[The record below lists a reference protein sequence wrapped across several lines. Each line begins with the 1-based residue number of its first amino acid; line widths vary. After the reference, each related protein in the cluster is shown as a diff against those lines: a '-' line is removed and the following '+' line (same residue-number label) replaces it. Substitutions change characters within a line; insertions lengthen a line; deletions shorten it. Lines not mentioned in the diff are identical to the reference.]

1 MNIRNRITRS
11 THAHIAS
18 AAPATGANVN
28 ADLNTSPP
36 PPPPPPSLL
45 RADSAG
51 GTMLP
56 HRSQSAP
63 SRSRRLVRLPALL
76 FGAFALLAAGLAHS
90 QAVLQVTPTL
100 SDLNEGQT
108 QTYTGTLSQVEVDQT
123 ITLRFRK
130 QSGWA
135 TNADYAI
142 VDVDGNP
149 LSEITLTYSNT
160 SVPANRSQTFQ
171 FAVEIVDDDICEIT
185 KDVTTEIRATAVA
198 KGSGGVTP
206 NASFAINILA
216 SDDESGP
223 CAQPVPPRA
232 GFRTIWESTLTVD
245 IRSTDTNFR
254 GCSHANN
261 IDACSTG
268 LDDDDFTLGGTDY
281 TIRSLYYATI
291 PGGRVVNLW
300 VTGSGALPADSTLR
314 TTSDWV
320 FRVGDNRRGV
330 NSYTKASGTFDSSNP
345 RVFWGANTLRWPDNS
360 PIGIRLEV
368 PASTDTTLSTLS
380 GNGSTDGSNF
390 SVPLALTPSFAAAQL
405 AYSASVASNVTQ
417 VKLTPATTHSD
428 ASMQVGLPGNLA
440 AVAANADSAAI
451 TLTYG
456 ANTILTVVTAEDN
469 FSKQTYTLT
478 VTRVE
483 PSSSLDELT
492 VNGST
497 DGSNFSPVALT
508 PSFSMQQLTYT
519 AAVDYDVTQVKLTP
533 PATDSASTVEVGT
546 PGNLATVATGEDSA
560 AIPLNY
566 GANSILA
573 VITASDNSSTQTYT
587 VTVTRADPPSSLDEL
602 TVNGSRTDGSNV
614 SPVALTPS
622 FSTQQLTYM
631 ASVDRDV
638 TQVKLTPTATD
649 SAATVQVGTTPDNLA
664 TVATGAE
671 SEAILLNTDDANTT
685 ILVVVTASNNSSTQ
699 TYTLTVTVTHAGVAE
714 QLHRT
719 ALPEVAR
726 AVAARVNGAISARVE
741 QAWRAAP
748 TASANLAGQSSLAGV
763 LQTHAPS
770 LINDNRPLRD
780 LLNGSDFVLP
790 LNGGDSGGGAV
801 RSASVWGSGEYR
813 SLSGEDGDLE
823 FDGSLYGAQ
832 LGVDAKVRD
841 NLLVGM
847 ALSWSDGEFEYESG
861 SGGASSTGDY
871 EVDVI
876 SLHPYLSGHI
886 EQFDWWATFGYGSGE
901 VVVTPDSDQATSND
915 LSMAML
921 GVGGSG
927 VLWSRNDTRVHLK
940 GEFTRTQMDVDRS
953 AEVDSLSVKTDLAR
967 IALAASRTR
976 SLAGGGQMSPSLS
989 LGVRQDGGD
998 GNTGTGAE
1006 IGGSVRYDNAESGVS
1021 ASLSAHGLFGRSD
1034 YEEWGVQ
1041 ALVRLSPGADGQGL
1055 SFEMRPG
1062 YGNGGAGVGD
1072 GGRIWSNGLRGDAIP
1087 TAHDPSGRLEMRLG
1101 YGLSAPGGR
1110 NGLLTPWSGLTLH
1123 DNGKLY
1129 RLGLDWSSG
1138 GPFTLRLHG
1147 ERREHGRADADHAIL
1162 LKGETRF

>member
-1 MNIRNRITRS
+1 
-11 THAHIAS
+11 
-18 AAPATGANVN
+18 
-28 ADLNTSPP
+28 
-36 PPPPPPSLL
+36 
-45 RADSAG
+45 
-51 GTMLP
+51 MLP
-56 HRSQSAP
+56 HRSHSAP

-90 QAVLQVTPTL
+90 QVAITISPSVPQRI
-100 SDLNEGQT
+100 NEGESKT
-108 QTYTGTLSQVEVDQT
+108 FTATMNQVQVDQT
-123 ITLRFRK
+123 ITLRFVVLNGSK
-130 QSGWA
+130 
-135 TNADYAI
+135 NADFAI
-142 VDVDGNP
+142 KDTNGNP
-149 LSEITLTYSNT
+149 LREMTFTYTNT
-160 SVPANRSQTFQ
+160 ATVPANRSQTFQ
-171 FAVEIVDDDICEIT
+171 YVVEAVDDDICEPEESSPIQL
-185 KDVTTEIRATAVA
+185 IATAVA
-198 KGSGGVTP
+198 QGPGNVTP
-206 NASFAINILA
+206 SRQSSVAIA
-216 SDDESGP
+216 PSDGGP
-223 CAQPVPPRA
+223 ACPHPVSPRA
-232 GFRTIWESTLTVD
+232 GFRAIWDTTLTVD
-245 IRSTDTNFR
+245 IRSGGGVNVNFR
-254 GCSHANN
+254 GCSNRVPTD
-261 IDACSTG
+261 IDNCSIA
-268 LDDDDFTLGGTDY
+268 LMDDDFTLGGTDY
-281 TIRSLYYATI
+281 TVSDLFQATPNSGKNFAI
-291 PGGRVVNLW
+291 WFP
-300 VTGSGALPADSTLR
+300 GSGALPADAPLR
-314 TTSDWV
+314 TSDWV
-320 FRVGDNRRGV
+320 LRVGNFNTGV
-330 NSYTKASGTFDSSNP
+330 SSFTKASGQFDSSNP
-345 RVFWGANTLRWPDNS
+345 RVFWDSPAAVQPLDWSDNS
-360 PIGIRLEV
+360 QVGVRLEV
-368 PASTDTTLSTLS
+368 PASTDTTLSALS

-390 SVPLALTPSFAAAQL
+390 SVPVTLTSSEQL
-405 AYSASVASNVTQ
+405 AYSGSVASNITH
-417 VKLTPATTHSD
+417 VKFTPTTNDATVQMGTS
-428 ASMQVGLPGNLA
+428 PTNLA
-440 AVAANADSAAI
+440 AAVIAGAESAAY

-456 ANTILTVVTAEDN
+456 ANTILAVVTAEDE
-469 FSKQTYTLT
+469 FSK
-478 VTRVE
+478 
-483 PSSSLDELT
+483 
-492 VNGST
+492 
-497 DGSNFSPVALT
+497 
-508 PSFSMQQLTYT
+508 
-519 AAVDYDVTQVKLTP
+519 
-533 PATDSASTVEVGT
+533 
-546 PGNLATVATGEDSA
+546 
-560 AIPLNY
+560 
-566 GANSILA
+566 
-573 VITASDNSSTQTYT
+573 QTYT
-587 VTVTRADPPSSLDEL
+587 VTVTRVDPSSSLDQL
-602 TVNGSRTDGSNV
+602 TVNGSTDESNF
-614 SPVALTPS
+614 SPIALTPS

-671 SEAILLNTDDANTT
+671 SEVILLNTDDANTT

-726 AVAARVNGAISARVE
+726 EVAARVNGAISARVE

-790 LNGGDSGGGAV
+790 LNGGDGGGGAV

-1006 IGGSVRYDNAESGVS
+1006 IGGSVRYDNAQSGVS

-1041 ALVRLSPGADGQGL
+1041 AFVRLSPGADGQGL
-1055 SFEMRPG
+1055 SVVMSPG

-1072 GGRIWSNGLRGDAIP
+1072 TGRIWSNGLRGDAIP

-1138 GPFTLRLHG
+1138 GSFPFTLRLHG
-1147 ERREHGRADADHAIL
+1147 ERREHGNERADADHAVV
-1162 LKGETRF
+1162 LKGEARF

>member
-1 MNIRNRITRS
+1 
-11 THAHIAS
+11 
-18 AAPATGANVN
+18 
-28 ADLNTSPP
+28 
-36 PPPPPPSLL
+36 
-45 RADSAG
+45 
-51 GTMLP
+51 MLP
-56 HRSQSAP
+56 HRSHSAP
-63 SRSRRLVRLPALL
+63 VRASVRLPALL

-90 QAVLQVTPTL
+90 QALISFTPSGSAQTIR
-100 SDLNEGQT
+100 EGQT
-108 QTYTGTLSQVEVDQT
+108 QTYTGTLSQISADQT
-123 ITLRFRK
+123 ITLRYR
-130 QSGWA
+130 QTGGIAS
-135 TNADYAI
+135 NADFAI
-142 VDVDGNP
+142 MDVDGNP
-149 LSEITLTYSNT
+149 LSEIAFTFSNT
-160 SVPANRSQTFQ
+160 SVPANQSQTFQ
-171 FAVEIVDDDICEIT
+171 IVVEAVADGICEPLEGASIEFT
-185 KDVTTEIRATAVA
+185 STATVQGVVTNVPNRAI
-198 KGSGGVTP
+198 G
-206 NASFAINILA
+206 INIPA
-216 SDDESGP
+216 NDGGP
-223 CAQPVPPRA
+223 ACPQPVSPRA
-232 GFRTIWESTLTVD
+232 GFRAIWESTLTVD
-245 IRSTDTNFR
+245 VRSGGGNNDNFR
-254 GCSHANN
+254 GCSHASG
-261 IDACSTG
+261 IDACSATT
-268 LDDDDFTLGGTDY
+268 LTDVDFTLGGTDY
-281 TIRSLYYATI
+281 TLRSLYHAS
-291 PGGRVVNLW
+291 VVGDDFNGTTLNLW
-300 VTGSGALPADSTLR
+300 LTGSGALPADSTLR
-314 TTSDWV
+314 TSDWV
-320 FRVGDNRRGV
+320 FRVGNHRTGV
-330 NSYTKASGTFDSSNP
+330 SSFSKASGRFDSSNP
-345 RVFWGANTLRWPDNS
+345 RVFWIPPLTNSLEWPDTS
-360 PIGIRLEV
+360 EIGVRLEV
-368 PASTDTTLSTLS
+368 PASTNTTLSALS
-380 GNGSTDGSNF
+380 ANGSTDGSSF
-390 SVPLALTPSFAAAQL
+390 SVPLTLTPSAQL
-405 AYSASVASNVTQ
+405 AYSASVASNVEQ
-417 VKLTPATTHSD
+417 IKFTPATTHND
-428 ASMQVGLPGNLA
+428 ATVQMGTTPGNLA
-440 AVAANADSAAI
+440 AVAAGAESAAFP
-451 TLTYG
+451 LTQG

-478 VTRVE
+478 VTRVD
-483 PSSSLDELT
+483 PSSSLDQLT

-497 DGSNFSPVALT
+497 DGNNFSPVALT

-671 SEAILLNTDDANTT
+671 SEAIQLNTDDANTT

-861 SGGASSTGDY
+861 SDGASSMGDY

-915 LSMAML
+915 LSMATL

-998 GNTGTGAE
+998 GNTGSGAE
-1006 IGGSVRYDNAESGVS
+1006 VGGSVRYDNAQSGVS

-1034 YEEWGVQ
+1034 YEEWGIQ
-1041 ALVRLSPGADGQGL
+1041 GMVRLSPGADGQGL
-1055 SFEMRPG
+1055 SFVMRPG
-1062 YGNGGAGVGD
+1062 YGNGGASDGD
-1072 GGRIWSNGLRGDAIP
+1072 TGRIWSNGLRGDATP
-1087 TAHDPSGRLEMRLG
+1087 TVRDASRRLEMRLG
-1101 YGLSAPGGR
+1101 YGLSTSGGR
-1110 NGLLTPWSGLTLH
+1110 DGLLTPWSGLTLH
-1123 DNGKLY
+1123 DDGTRY
-1129 RLGLDWSSG
+1129 RVGLDWESG
-1138 GPFTLRLHG
+1138 GSFTLRLHG
-1147 ERREHGRADADHAIL
+1147 ERRESASAGADADHAVL
-1162 LKGETRF
+1162 LRGEAHF

>member
-1 MNIRNRITRS
+1 M
-11 THAHIAS
+11 
-18 AAPATGANVN
+18 
-28 ADLNTSPP
+28 
-36 PPPPPPSLL
+36 
-45 RADSAG
+45 
-51 GTMLP
+51 
-56 HRSQSAP
+56 
-63 SRSRRLVRLPALL
+63 
-76 FGAFALLAAGLAHS
+76 
-90 QAVLQVTPTL
+90 
-100 SDLNEGQT
+100 EGET
-108 QTYTGTLSQVEVDQT
+108 QTYTGTLSQVSVDQT
-123 ITLRFRK
+123 ITLRFGIFGDQTASR
-130 QSGWA
+130 S
-135 TNADYAI
+135 DYSI
-142 VDVDGNP
+142 VDANGNP
-149 LSEITLTYSNT
+149 LSTIVLTYSNT
-160 SVPANRSQTFQ
+160 SVPANQSQTFN
-171 FAVEIVDDDICEIT
+171 FSIEVVDDNICEFAE
-185 KDVTTEIRATAVA
+185 KIRLKFSASATVQG
-198 KGSGGVTP
+198 GSVTP
-206 NASFAINILA
+206 SADVFIDIPA
-216 SDDESGP
+216 SDGGP
-223 CAQPVPPRA
+223 ACPQPVSPRA
-232 GFRTIWESTLTVD
+232 GFRAVWESTLTVD
-245 IRSTDTNFR
+245 DHPTNTAFR
-254 GCSHANN
+254 GCSN
-261 IDACSTG
+261 ITTGVNACSTA
-268 LDDDDFTLGGTDY
+268 LTDDDFTLGGTDY
-281 TIRSLYYATI
+281 T
-291 PGGRVVNLW
+291 VNVLFYSVLTGVTGNTLQLW
-300 VTGSGALPADSTLR
+300 VDGSGALPADSTLR
-314 TTSDWV
+314 TSDYV
-320 FRVGDNRRGV
+320 LRVGDYSTRDVKSFAKSGV
-330 NSYTKASGTFDSSNP
+330 TFGTS
-345 RVFWGANTLRWPDNS
+345 RHRIYWGGSAPVWGTGAE
-360 PIGIRLEV
+360 IGIRLEV
-368 PASTDTTLSTLS
+368 AASTDTTLSALS

-390 SVPLALTPSFAAAQL
+390 SAPLALTPSFSAEQL
-405 AYSASVASNVTQ
+405 AYSASVASNVTH
-417 VKLTPATTHSD
+417 VKFTPTTTHND
-428 ASMQVGLPGNLA
+428 ATVQMGTSPTNLA
-440 AVAANADSAAI
+440 AVAAGAESAAY

-456 ANTILTVVTAEDN
+456 ANTILAVVTAEDE
-469 FSKQTYTLT
+469 FSK
-478 VTRVE
+478 
-483 PSSSLDELT
+483 
-492 VNGST
+492 
-497 DGSNFSPVALT
+497 
-508 PSFSMQQLTYT
+508 
-519 AAVDYDVTQVKLTP
+519 
-533 PATDSASTVEVGT
+533 
-546 PGNLATVATGEDSA
+546 
-560 AIPLNY
+560 
-566 GANSILA
+566 
-573 VITASDNSSTQTYT
+573 QTYT
-587 VTVTRADPPSSLDEL
+587 VTVTRVDPSSSLDQL
-602 TVNGSRTDGSNV
+602 TVNGSTDENNF
-614 SPVALTPS
+614 SPIALTPS

-699 TYTLTVTVTHAGVAE
+699 TYTLTVTVTHAGVDE

-726 AVAARVNGAISARVE
+726 EVAARVNGAISARVE

-790 LNGGDSGGGAV
+790 LNGSDGGGGAV

-915 LSMAML
+915 LSMATL

-976 SLAGGGQMSPSLS
+976 SLAGGGQRVVVPSLS

-998 GNTGTGAE
+998 GNIGSGAE

-1021 ASLSAHGLFGRSD
+1021 ASVSAHGLFGRSD
-1034 YEEWGVQ
+1034 YEEWGIQ
-1041 ALVRLSPGADGQGL
+1041 GMVRLSPGADGQGL
-1055 SFEMRPG
+1055 SFVMSPG
-1062 YGNGGAGVGD
+1062 YGNGGTGVGD

-1087 TAHDPSGRLEMRLG
+1087 AAHDASGRLEMRMG

-1110 NGLLTPWSGLTLH
+1110 DGLLTPWSGLNLEG
-1123 DNGKLY
+1123 DGKRY
-1129 RLGLDWSSG
+1129 RLGLDWASG
-1138 GPFTLRLHG
+1138 GSFTLRLSG
-1147 ERREHGRADADHAIL
+1147 ERRENESADADHAIL
-1162 LKGETRF
+1162 LKGEARF